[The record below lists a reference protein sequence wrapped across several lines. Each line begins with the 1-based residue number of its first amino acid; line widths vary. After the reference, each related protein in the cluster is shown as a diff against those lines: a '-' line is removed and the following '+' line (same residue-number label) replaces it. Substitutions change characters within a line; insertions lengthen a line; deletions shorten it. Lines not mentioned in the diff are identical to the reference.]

1 MRLEQIILLT
11 TLNSEVD
18 EDGFDVEPFDIE
30 TEISATEM
38 SVRISD
44 KITGEHEGWHVDV
57 KLAVDIDD
65 YEMAIISPGAFGDYP
80 SPHNYPDLD
89 KYPGIS
95 PITKRIRPQ
104 RLIYNDIP
112 YLIKDPVKNLKT
124 HQYELLCTE
133 VE

>member
-1 MRLEQIILLT
+1 MRLEEVLLIT
-11 TLNSEVD
+11 TIDSSAD
-18 EDGFDVEPFDIE
+18 ADGFDTQPVDIA

-38 SVRISD
+38 SVKISD
-44 KITGEHEGWHVDV
+44 KITGEHEGWHVDI

-65 YEMAIISPGAFGDYP
+65 YETAIIGPGSPILVDYP
-80 SPHNYPDLD
+80 NVVV
-89 KYPGIS
+89 
-95 PITKRIRPQ
+95 TKRIRPQ
-104 RLIYNDIP
+104 KLIYNTVP